1 MTQGAVHRPPVPET
15 DGAAMCGGGLCHQ
28 SLGTP
33 TLRITSLQK
42 ERGVKEN
49 EVDIF
54 NMFFAATRSDCHQP
68 SPVLLTLATHGA
80 KDRTASSS
88 RSAGPKSATAAAVD
102 AAVPS
107 HEASIVRPL
116 PAAQPPPPQTP
127 AAAAA
132 PPPPPP
138 LSAVTDAQRQR
149 AEANR
154 LKALERKRE
163 RDAAAAATDAAG
175 EQPAKR

>member
-1 MTQGAVHRPPVPET
+1 MRGMVSKTALAVAKAAAAIAWTQSGIVAQSIRLE
-15 DGAAMCGGGLCHQ
+15 GAAAD
-28 SLGTP
+28 S
-33 TLRITSLQK
+33 
-42 ERGVKEN
+42 
-49 EVDIF
+49 
-54 NMFFAATRSDCHQP
+54 
-68 SPVLLTLATHGA
+68 
-80 KDRTASSS
+80 
-88 RSAGPKSATAAAVD
+88 AVD